1 MVATAEETPVVAA
14 LVVEEATKHEA
25 TLEECP
31 KCGHDMCLCPDE
43 PEGEP
48 SYVHSWNATK
58 MIRPMNGDAHDHG
71 HSVRNVEIR

>member
-1 MVATAEETPVVAA
+1 M
-14 LVVEEATKHEA
+14 VEEATKHEA

-31 KCGHDMCLCPDE
+31 VCEHDLCMCPPEEEKLPE
-43 PEGEP
+43 PAGEP

-58 MIRPMNGDAHDHG
+58 MVRPMNGDPHDHG